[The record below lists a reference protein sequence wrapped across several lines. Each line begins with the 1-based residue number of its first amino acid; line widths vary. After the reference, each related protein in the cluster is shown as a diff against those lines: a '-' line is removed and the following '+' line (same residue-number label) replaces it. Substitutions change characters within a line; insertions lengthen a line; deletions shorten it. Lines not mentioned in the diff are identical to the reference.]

1 MPVEFTIEKTAL
13 LVGLSFFIGLAFEG
27 FYLKTRS
34 SRPGGIRTFPLLA
47 FAGAFLFMIEPRFL
61 VPFSCGLIV
70 LGAWM
75 CLYYRT
81 QLVAPEPEAAPA
93 DGIMVPVSNLLVY
106 LLGPLVLT
114 QPAWVSI
121 TIAVLLVMLLRARER
136 LHSLARKIDGP
147 EIITLAQFLVL
158 TGIVLPLLPRT
169 PVVSFTSLTPF
180 QVWIAVVVVCSISYA
195 SYLLQRYV
203 SPAGSVFFAS
213 LLGGMYSSTATTV
226 VLSRRLRTATNE
238 IGQLRSGVVLATAVM
253 YIRIGI
259 IIAIFNVP
267 LAISLAPS
275 LVILSL
281 IAGVGS
287 LALLKLHRASERD
300 GTTEAIKP
308 RNPLELWTAVIF
320 AVVFVVISVLTVW
333 IKQHFG
339 SLGIYGLATV
349 VGVTDID
356 PFVLSLANSNGQ
368 QGLTQPM
375 IGTAI
380 LIGASSNNVLKAVY
394 AVALGGWRS
403 GRLPFLALVLC
414 AAAGIGIAFL
424 Q

>member
-1 MPVEFTIEKTAL
+1 MPVEFTIAKAAL

-27 FYLKTRS
+27 FYLKTHS

-47 FAGAFLFMIEPRFL
+47 LAGAFLFMIEPRFL
-61 VPFSCGLIV
+61 APFSCGLIV

-75 CLYYRT
+75 YLYFRT
-81 QLVAPEPEAAPA
+81 QLAEPEPEAAPA
-93 DGIMVPVSNLLVY
+93 DGIMVPVCNLLVY
-106 LLGPLVLT
+106 LLGPVVLT

-136 LHSLARKIDGP
+136 LHGLARKIGGP

-169 PVVSFTSLTPF
+169 PVVSFTPLTPF
-180 QVWIAVVVVCSISYA
+180 QVWLAVVVVCSISYA

-203 SPAGSVFFAS
+203 SPTGSVFFAS

-226 VLSRRLRTATNE
+226 VLSRRMRAATNA

-259 IIAIFNVP
+259 IIAIFDVP
-267 LAISLAPS
+267 LALSLAPS

-287 LALLKLHRASERD
+287 LVLLKLHRAPERD
-300 GTTEAIKP
+300 GTTEAIEQ
-308 RNPLELWTAVIF
+308 RNPLELWTALIF
-320 AVVFVVISVLTVW
+320 AAVFVVISVLTAW
-333 IKQHFG
+333 IEQHFG
-339 SLGIYGLATV
+339 SLGIYGLAAV

-356 PFVLSLANSNGQ
+356 PFVLSLAHSNAQ
-368 QGLTQPM
+368 QGLTQPV

-380 LIGASSNNVLKAVY
+380 LIAASSNNVLKAVY
-394 AVALGGWRS
+394 TVALGGWRS
-403 GRLPFLALVLC
+403 GRLPFLALALC

-424 Q
+424 L